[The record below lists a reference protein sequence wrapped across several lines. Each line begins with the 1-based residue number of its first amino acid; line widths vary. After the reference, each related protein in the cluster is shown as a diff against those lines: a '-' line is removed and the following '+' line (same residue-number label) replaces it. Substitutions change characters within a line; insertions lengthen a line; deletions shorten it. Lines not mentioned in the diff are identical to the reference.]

1 MNQSIEDRI
10 AQYTSERDTCQET
23 KDRAHKRILELNSL
37 IKKLHFAKR
46 DLEEILEPE
55 IKKSSMQDLQEITNN
70 LK

>member
-10 AQYTSERDTCQET
+10 THYTAERDTCQET
-23 KDRAHKRILELNSL
+23 KDKAHKRILELNSL

-55 IKKSSMQDLQEITNN
+55 IMKETE
-70 LK
+70 LKNE